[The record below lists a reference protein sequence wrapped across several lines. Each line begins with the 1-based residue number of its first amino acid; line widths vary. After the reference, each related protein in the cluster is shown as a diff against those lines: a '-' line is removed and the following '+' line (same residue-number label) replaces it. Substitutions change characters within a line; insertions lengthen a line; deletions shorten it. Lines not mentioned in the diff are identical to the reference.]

1 MGSNGKKNFRQK
13 YTKFDVFNVIFMLLL
28 CLVTLYPYINQL
40 AMSLNEG
47 NDAVFGGITFYPRKF
62 TLDNYRVVFKNSSI
76 KGAFVVTVGS
86 VILGTAL
93 SLVVT
98 AAAGYAISRP
108 KLPYRK
114 QITFFLIIPTFISA
128 GLIPG
133 FMLYR
138 ELHLINN
145 FLIYVIPGC
154 FSFYNMVI
162 IRSFIQGIPES
173 LVESAELDG
182 ANDVQTLFKIIL
194 PLCKPVL
201 ATVCLWVA
209 VGHWNNYTISLYY
222 ITKPKLYTIQFIL
235 MKLIKESEVLQSIAR
250 EAAMDPTLAQVT
262 PTPET
267 VKAATIII
275 TTLPIVCLYPF
286 LQKYFIQGV
295 TIGAVKE

>member
-1 MGSNGKKNFRQK
+1 MRNHVKKSFRQK
-13 YTKFDVFNVIFMLLL
+13 YTKFDVFNVIFMLVL
-28 CLVTLYPYINQL
+28 CLVTLYPYINQM

-47 NDAVFGGITFYPRKF
+47 SDAVFGGITFYPRKF

-76 KGAFVVTVGS
+76 KSAFVVTVAS
-86 VILGTAL
+86 VIFGTVL
-93 SLVVT
+93 SLIVT
-98 AAAGYAISRP
+98 ASAGYALSRP
-108 KLPYRK
+108 KLPYRR
-114 QITFFLIIPTFISA
+114 QLTFFLIIPTFIGA

-209 VGHWNNYTISLYY
+209 VGHWNNYTTSLYY

-235 MKLIKESEVLQSIAR
+235 MKLIKESEVLQSISK
-250 EAAMDPTLAQVT
+250 EAAMDPTLATVT
-262 PTPET
+262 PTAET
-267 VKAATIII
+267 VKAATIIV

-295 TIGAVKE
+295 TVGAVKE